1 MTVGFS
7 CPSLRQQ
14 AWLICWSR
22 RAPSPSLHQQ
32 TMPLMASLE
41 RTLICSRVST
51 PTKWTHF
58 SRHLTFCRKSL
69 ISITSW
75 KHVGLVLPLTG
86 DVNAL
91 RVILLY
97 HFSNGVFINGG
108 LEGGVTNLLKTLQG
122 NNLQVL
128 SVCAIIFSVCF
139 CPQDERKRLIYWMVR
154 PSRQQQMH
162 RDMKS
167 NNSRL
172 FCLCNHDYSPKTSC
186 LPARF

>member
-1 MTVGFS
+1 MLLLCGWCGLMTVLFPFFYFIWMYVGFS

-22 RAPSPSLHQQ
+22 KAPSPSLHQR
-32 TMPLMASLE
+32 TMPLTTSLE
-41 RTLICSRVST
+41 RTLICSKVSA
-51 PTKWTHF
+51 PTEWTHL
-58 SRHLTFCRKSL
+58 SGHLTFWRKIL

-128 SVCAIIFSVCF
+128 SVCAINHHFQC
-139 CPQDERKRLIYWMVR
+139 
-154 PSRQQQMH
+154 
-162 RDMKS
+162 
-167 NNSRL
+167 L
-172 FCLCNHDYSPKTSC
+172 FLSAGWK
-186 LPARF
+186 